1 MGAIQSAINPSLV
14 TTSALVGLY
23 KQSVK
28 MDEEKMKQATE
39 RSENQKLAKIKQRA
53 NLQNQRARLTE
64 ARARTQIARTEILK
78 QKSIQKELKEK
89 LGNGAK

>member
-1 MGAIQSAINPSLV
+1 MGAIQSAINRSLV

-78 QKSIQKELKEK
+78 QKTIQKELKEK

>member
-1 MGAIQSAINPSLV
+1 MGAIQSAINRSLV
-14 TTSALVGLY
+14 TTSALVSLY

-53 NLQNQRARLTE
+53 NFQNRRARLTE
-64 ARARTQIARTEILK
+64 ARARTQMARTEILK

-89 LGNGAK
+89 IGNGAK

>member
-1 MGAIQSAINPSLV
+1 MGAIQSAINRSLV

-39 RSENQKLAKIKQRA
+39 RSENQKLAKI
-53 NLQNQRARLTE
+53 NQRAILTE
-64 ARARTQIARTEILK
+64 ARARNQMARTEILK
-78 QKSIQKELKEK
+78 QKTIQQELKEK

>member
-1 MGAIQSAINPSLV
+1 MGAIQSAINRNLV

-39 RSENQKLAKIKQRA
+39 RSENQKIAKIKQRA

-64 ARARTQIARTEILK
+64 ARARNQMARTEILK
-78 QKSIQKELKEK
+78 QKTIQKELKEK

>member
-1 MGAIQSAINPSLV
+1 MGAIQSAINRSLV
-14 TTSALVGLY
+14 TPSALVGLY

-64 ARARTQIARTEILK
+64 ARARTQMARTEILK